1 MNKEKFDA
9 LLQGMRVDNWELRE
23 HSNGKR
29 KLYARFVPDIEPIK
43 AKVVEPEAQKGN

>member
-1 MNKEKFDA
+1 MDIKKLEKR
-9 LLQGMRVDNWELRE
+9 LSTMKVESWEMRE

-43 AKVVEPEAQKGN
+43 AKVVEPETQKGN